1 MSALHEHLAAL
12 RGSMART
19 EGDCPVHRTDTLAE
33 RMQAEQLL
41 EQAESAVRA
50 SRQFRPDYVI
60 DGPHVPRRLSIL
72 ARRRVRNAIDILACL
87 AVILI
92 VLVLAFHQINL
103 ANLFR

>member
-1 MSALHEHLAAL
+1 MTAL
-12 RGSMART
+12 RNYLASLRASMETT
-19 EGDCPVHRTDTLAE
+19 EAPRSDTLRE
-33 RMQAEQLL
+33 RMQAEQL

-50 SRQFRPDYVI
+50 SRQFRPDYGI

-92 VLVLAFHQINL
+92 VLALAFHHIHL
-103 ANLFR
+103 SNLFR

>member
-1 MSALHEHLAAL
+1 MTAL
-12 RGSMART
+12 RNYLASLRASMETT
-19 EGDCPVHRTDTLAE
+19 EAPRSDTLRE
-33 RMQAEQLL
+33 RMQAEQL

-50 SRQFRPDYVI
+50 SRQFRPDYGI
-60 DGPHVPRRLSIL
+60 DGPFFRRLSML

>member
-1 MSALHEHLAAL
+1 MTAL
-12 RGSMART
+12 RNYLASLRASMETT
-19 EGDCPVHRTDTLAE
+19 EAPRSDTLRE
-33 RMQAEQLL
+33 RMQAEQL

-50 SRQFRPDYVI
+50 SRQFRPDYGI
-60 DGPHVPRRLSIL
+60 DGPFFRLSIL

>member
-1 MSALHEHLAAL
+1 MTAL
-12 RGSMART
+12 RNYLASLRASMETT
-19 EGDCPVHRTDTLAE
+19 EAPRSDTLRE

-50 SRQFRPDYVI
+50 SRQFRPDYGI
-60 DGPHVPRRLSIL
+60 DGPHVPRRLSML
-72 ARRRVRNAIDILACL
+72 QRRRVRNAIDILACL

>member
-12 RGSMART
+12 RSSMART
-19 EGDCPVHRTDTLAE
+19 ESDCSVPRTDTLAQ
-33 RMQAEQLL
+33 RMQAQHL

-50 SRQFRPDYVI
+50 SRQFRPDFEVE
-60 DGPHVPRRLSIL
+60 GPYFRLSLL
-72 ARRRVRNAIDILACL
+72 ARRRVRAAIVTACCL